1 MQYITKSI
9 SSINFEKVFQAASAT
24 ASVLS
29 GISAYTAAGAEGDN
43 LEREAD
49 FQREQG
55 DIARSEANR
64 EADRI
69 KRLRKAELSKS
80 AMRFIS
86 GGVSLQGSPLF
97 LLLTQDELDEREV
110 EAIQSSG
117 EAKQQLA
124 YNRAEVT
131 DTKADITRN
140 KGRGALI
147 GGLGQGIG
155 TASQLFT

>member
-1 MQYITKSI
+1 
-9 SSINFEKVFQAASAT
+9 
-24 ASVLS
+24 
-29 GISAYTAAGAEGDN
+29 
-43 LEREAD
+43 
-49 FQREQG
+49 
-55 DIARSEANR
+55 
-64 EADRI
+64 
-69 KRLRKAELSKS
+69 
-80 AMRFIS
+80 MRFIK

-117 EAKQQLA
+117 KAKQQLA
-124 YNRAEVT
+124 YNRANVT

-155 TASQLFT
+155 TASQLFK